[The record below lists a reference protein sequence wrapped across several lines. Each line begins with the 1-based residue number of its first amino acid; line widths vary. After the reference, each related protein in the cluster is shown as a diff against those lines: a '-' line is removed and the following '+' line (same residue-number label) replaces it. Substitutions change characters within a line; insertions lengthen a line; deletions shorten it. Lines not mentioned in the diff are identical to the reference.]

1 MHREQLL
8 VAEPQ
13 AEELALAL
21 NLTLA
26 LPPALTSSPSPPAP
40 KPEARS
46 PKPEARSPKPYSQA
60 GGGRGAHPTLRAARR
75 APLDEG
81 DRGGAARRA
90 AGPHHRR
97 LLEGLPKPGD
107 GVPSGGEGRAARGP
121 AAAGGGTQAA
131 VGGRGPAA
139 GGGGSRRAG
148 AGAPPSSN
156 PNFPLTLIKPSPNPH
171 PSPRNTICPAPRRGA
186 LAVLGRRP
194 G

>member
-46 PKPEARSPKPYSQA
+46 PKPEARSPTPKQA
-60 GGGRGAHPTLRAARR
+60 EAEELIRRCEQRGVPLSMKVTAAVLRGVPQDRTTAACLKGFPNPETAYLAAVRAERHEAQLLREVARR
-75 APLDEG
+75 RRWGAEG
-81 DRGGAARRA
+81 PPRAVEVVAEPEPVRR
-90 AGPHHRR
+90 PR
-97 LLEGLPKPGD
+97 LTL
-107 GVPSGGEGRAARGP
+107 
-121 AAAGGGTQAA
+121 T
-131 VGGRGPAA
+131 
-139 GGGGSRRAG
+139 
-148 AGAPPSSN
+148 
-156 PNFPLTLIKPSPNPH
+156 FPLTLIKPSPNPH